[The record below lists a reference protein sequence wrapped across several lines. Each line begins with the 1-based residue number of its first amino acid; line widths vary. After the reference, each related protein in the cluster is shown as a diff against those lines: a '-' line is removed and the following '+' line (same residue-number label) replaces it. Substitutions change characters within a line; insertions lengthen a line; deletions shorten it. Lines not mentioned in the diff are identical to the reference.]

1 MGNVSRC
8 AHCGAGQGDVQYG
21 FDLLQCLKCG
31 NHTDLTTGE
40 KVPVE
45 PVFTGPEEA
54 A

>member
-8 AHCGAGQGDVQYG
+8 AHCGSNNVQYG
-21 FDLLQCLKCG
+21 LDLLQCLNCG
-31 NHTDLTTGE
+31 HHTDLVTGA